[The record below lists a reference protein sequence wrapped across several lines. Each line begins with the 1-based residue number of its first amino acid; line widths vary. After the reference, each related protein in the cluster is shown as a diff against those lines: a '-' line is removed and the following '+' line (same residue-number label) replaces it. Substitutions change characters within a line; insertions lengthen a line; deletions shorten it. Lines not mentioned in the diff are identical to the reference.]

1 MYSIFV
7 NPKQNP
13 WANPNGNNNNGNG
26 AAQRILAPLLE
37 TLISPDLFREEYP
50 GLSRP
55 QPNDADIGAREA
67 IIVLNPTKYTVKE
80 DEDDEMRQDQV
91 SLNDSIEDDQE
102 ELKVNKSKKKKNKDK
117 KQKNTKKVVE
127 EA

>member
-1 MYSIFV
+1 
-7 NPKQNP
+7 
-13 WANPNGNNNNGNG
+13 
-26 AAQRILAPLLE
+26 
-37 TLISPDLFREEYP
+37 
-50 GLSRP
+50 
-55 QPNDADIGAREA
+55 
-67 IIVLNPTKYTVKE
+67 
-80 DEDDEMRQDQV
+80 MRQDQV